1 MQEEAQTATQLE
13 GVVSKE
19 TQLSV
24 LSIVPNVSEEI
35 ERMKEEQKA
44 SEDSAVERFM
54 FTRQTTETKEET
66 TEE

>member
-1 MQEEAQTATQLE
+1 
-13 GVVSKE
+13 
-19 TQLSV
+19 
-24 LSIVPNVSEEI
+24 
-35 ERMKEEQKA
+35 MKEEQKA